1 MCEMNFLNHY
11 AILLISFLLVSCDMN
26 AKNLDIKPVHIGFN
40 GSHEFTKM
48 YFYENN
54 AAIENSWMKS
64 ALTSDQISQ
73 LMSKV
78 DFKKQLIFVYSFG
91 ERMAAAGSI
100 KVTDLKYI
108 PDPESNSAG
117 LSVIAYIGITNDKD
131 CPLATKKSYPF
142 IVLVVDR
149 DKNGLKF
156 RQGGYTE
163 YNFKDDCSKSV
174 SLDVRK

>member
-1 MCEMNFLNHY
+1 MKFFKQY
-11 AILLISFLLVSCDMN
+11 AILLISLLLVSCNMN

-48 YFYENN
+48 YFFENN
-54 AAIENSWMKS
+54 ATIENSWMKS
-64 ALTSDQISQ
+64 SLTPDELAQ
-73 LMSKV
+73 LLSKV

-91 ERMAAAGSI
+91 ERMAAAGS
-100 KVTDLKYI
+100 LKITEMNYI
-108 PDPESNSAG
+108 PDPKSNSAG
-117 LSVIAYIGITNDKD
+117 LSVIAYIGITSDKD
-131 CPLATKKSYPF
+131 CALALKKSYPF
-142 IVLVVDR
+142 VVLVIDR

-174 SLDVRK
+174 SFDVGK